1 MFNLGALDVVISL
14 VVILIILSLVVQSI
28 QQLVKKVW
36 KLKCRVLLRSLE
48 DLFGKLVKADV
59 GPAGNGGAGNSPSP
73 KAAPTPAVRS
83 NSLWARL
90 ARAFGRVH
98 SGDATVTELVEELK
112 LLGRRSLFNRPML
125 DSIAKDDVVKV
136 MTRLGATKIYQE
148 SFQKIRTA
156 LDEVIATFEAA
167 RTVALQGGATA
178 RLASLQQALTPLAS
192 DLEGLAQGRGVLPTT
207 VLTDLLNLRHLRMKD
222 AFALLAEVQ
231 DRVQK
236 DLAAAGAAGQDTAGL
251 KNVDTALRTAA
262 DKLKLLGDRVE
273 DAVAPLSAR
282 LSAVELWYDTV
293 MQGFEERYT
302 RHMKTVTVGVSILT
316 VIALNA
322 NFFTLY
328 GRIVSD
334 PKLRGNLA
342 TAGQTILDE
351 RKKPEPAATETP
363 AAAAAETPAATE
375 TPATS
380 DAMTSDAVTSDAVT
394 SDAAVQDTSVQD
406 VQQAGREVREKVED
420 YESLGLSRLHW
431 SDVKRYWSLNAPWGT
446 ENGRMGWGPWFGSG
460 LNTLFGWL
468 ITVLLLST
476 GAPFWEDVLESLF
489 GLKSLVRKKTGTRNV
504 EEGEGGQ
511 PKP

>member
-14 VVILIILSLVVQSI
+14 VVVLIILSLVVQSI

-36 KLKCRVLLRSLE
+36 KLKSRVLLRSLE

-59 GPAGNGGAGNSPSP
+59 GAGNSAAPE
-73 KAAPTPAVRS
+73 AAPTSTARS

-90 ARAFGRVH
+90 TRAFGRVH
-98 SGDATVTELVEELK
+98 SADAMVTELVEELK

-136 MTRLGATKIYQE
+136 LTRLGATKIYQE

-167 RTVALQGGATA
+167 RTVALQGGASA
-178 RLASLQQALTPLAS
+178 RLASLQQSLTPLAS
-192 DLEGLAQGRGVLPTT
+192 DLEGLAQGSGVLPTT
-207 VLTDLLNLRHLRMKD
+207 VLTDLLNLRRLRMQD
-222 AFALLAEVQ
+222 AFNLLAEVQ

-236 DLAAAGAAGQDTAGL
+236 DLAAAAGQDTEGL
-251 KNVDTALRTAA
+251 KNVDAALRTAA
-262 DKLKLLGDRVE
+262 DKLKLLGDRIE

-282 LSAVELWYDTV
+282 LCAVELWYDTV

-302 RHMKTVTVGVSILT
+302 RHMKTVTVGVAILT

-342 TAGQTILDE
+342 TAGQTILDQ
-351 RKKPEPAATETP
+351 RQKTEPAATETP
-363 AAAAAETPAATE
+363 VPAAAETPAATE

-380 DAMTSDAVTSDAVT
+380 DAVT
-394 SDAAVQDTSVQD
+394 SDAAAQDTSMQD
-406 VQQAGREVREKVED
+406 VQQAGQQVRRQVED

-431 SDVKRYWSLNAPWGT
+431 SDIKRYWSLNSPWGT
-446 ENGRMGWGPWFGSG
+446 EKDRMGWGLWFGSG

-468 ITVLLLST
+468 ITILLLST

-489 GLKSLVRKKTGTRNV
+489 GLKSLMRKKTATRNV
-504 EEGEGGQ
+504 EDGEGGQ